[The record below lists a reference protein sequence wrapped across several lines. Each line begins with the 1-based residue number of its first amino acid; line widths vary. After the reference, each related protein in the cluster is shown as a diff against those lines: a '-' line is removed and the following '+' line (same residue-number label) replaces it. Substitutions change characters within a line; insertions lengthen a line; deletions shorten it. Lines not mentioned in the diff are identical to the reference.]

1 MSEPA
6 PTPQEMAAQAAAAA
20 AARQF
25 NIEAFTLLG
34 VGLTITALRT
44 YVRISSVGV
53 KRLQV
58 DDYLVWFAAI
68 CYSVE
73 TALAYSVGNAAH
85 GLANNG
91 MTPEERASLSPDSP
105 EWALRILGSKIQ
117 IAGWTIYGTLLWALK
132 GSLLVF
138 YTRLTAG
145 LGRNYEIRIYVGY
158 GVVIVSYLVVIFNL
172 FGGCR
177 PFNRNWQIN
186 PDPGDVCQP
195 AVSAQVVW
203 VYLAFNVATD
213 LYLLSIPLPMLWAAA
228 LKPLKKAGLMV
239 LFGGGVLVIACATLR
254 CVLIITDPING
265 AQLAGSWA
273 VRETFIAVVTTNL
286 PMVYPVFHVLLG
298 RHISSWVST
307 MRSTHKTGENTGDL
321 VTIGGGNL
329 DPKAQRPRAPKGNNP
344 MTNVTFSESEERMM
358 GVTEMNDLK
367 SWSEAGS
374 GKDGAHSHNITK
386 DVEVAVV
393 TEVRNGEVEDDE
405 ERQRQQA
412 TAALDE
418 SAVRRQGHFAFAKG
432 PFRSRRGEV

>member
-1 MSEPA
+1 
-6 PTPQEMAAQAAAAA
+6 
-20 AARQF
+20 
-25 NIEAFTLLG
+25 
-34 VGLTITALRT
+34 
-44 YVRISSVGV
+44 
-53 KRLQV
+53 
-58 DDYLVWFAAI
+58 
-68 CYSVE
+68 
-73 TALAYSVGNAAH
+73 
-85 GLANNG
+85 
-91 MTPEERASLSPDSP
+91 
-105 EWALRILGSKIQ
+105 
-117 IAGWTIYGTLLWALK
+117 
-132 GSLLVF
+132 
-138 YTRLTAG
+138 
-145 LGRNYEIRIYVGY
+145 
-158 GVVIVSYLVVIFNL
+158 
-172 FGGCR
+172 
-177 PFNRNWQIN
+177 
-186 PDPGDVCQP
+186 
-195 AVSAQVVW
+195 
-203 VYLAFNVATD
+203 
-213 LYLLSIPLPMLWAAA
+213 MLWAAA

-254 CVLIITDPING
+254 CVLIITVRLSIILDLWSRPTLTFVQDPVNG

-286 PMVYPVFHVLLG
+286 PMVYPLFYMLLG

-367 SWSEAGS
+367 TWSEAGS

-393 TEVRNGEVEDDE
+393 TEVRNGEMEDDE

-418 SAVRRQGHFAFAKG
+418 SASRRQGHFAFAKG